1 MCVDCD
7 IQCNCTCNKSTEKFI
22 VASQIIEAYAT
33 KIRRVHA
40 PQWTDAFSVSFIVNR
55 VAISKSIVKGQACL
69 LYL

>member
-1 MCVDCD
+1 M
-7 IQCNCTCNKSTEKFI
+7 T
-22 VASQIIEAYAT
+22 EAYAT